1 MLDVRKLRLLR
12 ELAHRET
19 IAAVA
24 EALSYTPSAV
34 SQQLAALER
43 EAGVPLL
50 RRTGRRVVLTPAGAA
65 LAERTEQIL
74 ALLEQASGA
83 LAATRAGLSGPLRI
97 GAFPTAVRTILPAA
111 LVALGRDHPDL
122 ELMVTELDPAAV
134 PAALRSGALDVALIH
149 DYDYVPA
156 EPDPALDTEPLL
168 EEAIYLASSGAAGA
182 AGAAGATGAAG
193 AAQAAGPGRDP
204 VWGCRDAPWIV
215 GSPDTLCHAMAV
227 RACQAAGFTPR
238 IRHHADD
245 FATVLAL
252 VAAGQGVALVPQ
264 LGATGAT
271 GPPADVVL
279 TPLPT
284 RRRTRIAYRNGTRD
298 QPPVAACAAAIR
310 ASARALGLDVPG
322 TGSRAASYSPFGI
335 I

>member
-83 LAATRAGLSGPLRI
+83 LAATRAGLAGPLRI

-168 EEAIYLASSGAAGA
+168 EEAIYLASSA
-182 AGAAGATGAAG
+182 AAG
-193 AAQAAGPGRDP
+193 AAQAPGAAGAAEPGRDP

-271 GPPADVVL
+271 GPPGGVTL

-322 TGSRAASYSPFGI
+322 TGSRAASSGLTAVRSG
-335 I
+335 